1 MCGQADWVRK
11 SDYRAEQGNWQA
23 GQQIERRA
31 RQRNGQQIE
40 RQKDWQTRQQAR
52 QRPERERNDW
62 QPEQSNWQTGQQ
74 AGQQI
79 KRSAKQR
86 NGRSSEYT
94 FEQWPKQPQTQ
105 EPRMRA
111 NTRTR
116 KNARRKM
123 KQRSNKT
130 LIRTIL
136 ILILMIGAIKS
147 CGTGIFDSPNA
158 QEYGEPIDI
167 SSEVK
172 KGEIPAFL
180 QNDPRWGDKPYGNN
194 TMAENGCGPTCLSMV
209 YCFLTGDDAWNPYNL
224 ACKADEEGYYVNGS
238 GTSWLAMT
246 ELASEIGLKS
256 HEICFEESVITS
268 ELDKGTPIICSMKP
282 GDFTTSGHFI
292 VLTGIDKHGN
302 VTVQD
307 PNSKSNSKKT
317 WPLKDLMPQI
327 SNLWGFETVSV
338 FFF

>member
-1 MCGQADWVRK
+1 
-11 SDYRAEQGNWQA
+11 
-23 GQQIERRA
+23 
-31 RQRNGQQIE
+31 
-40 RQKDWQTRQQAR
+40 
-52 QRPERERNDW
+52 
-62 QPEQSNWQTGQQ
+62 
-74 AGQQI
+74 
-79 KRSAKQR
+79 
-86 NGRSSEYT
+86 
-94 FEQWPKQPQTQ
+94 
-105 EPRMRA
+105 MRA

-116 KNARRKM
+116 ANARRKM

-136 ILILMIGAIKS
+136 LLILMIGAIKS
-147 CGTGIFDSPNA
+147 CGAGIFGSPNA
-158 QEYGEPIDI
+158 QEYGGSIDI

-256 HEICFEESVITS
+256 HEICFEESTITS

-327 SNLWGFETVSV
+327 SNLWGYETASV

>member
-1 MCGQADWVRK
+1 MCGQANWIRENG
-11 SDYRAEQGNWQA
+11 YRAKQGNWQTR
-23 GQQIERRA
+23 QQT
-31 RQRNGQQIE
+31 RQRLE
-40 RQKDWQTRQQAR
+40 RERNDWQTEQGNWQTRQQAR
-52 QRPERERNDW
+52 QRIERR
-62 QPEQSNWQTGQQ
+62 
-74 AGQQI
+74 AGQQT
-79 KRSAKQR
+79 
-86 NGRSSEYT
+86 GRPSEYT
-94 FEQWPKQPQTQ
+94 FEQWPEQPQTQ
-105 EPRMRA
+105 QPRMRA

-116 KNARRKM
+116 TKSKQKR

-130 LIRTIL
+130 LLRTIL
-136 ILILMIGAIKS
+136 ILLLVIGAIKS
-147 CGTGIFDSPNA
+147 CGAGIFGSPNA
-158 QEYGEPIDI
+158 QEYGGPIDI
-167 SSEVK
+167 SGEVK

-180 QNDPRWGDKPYGNN
+180 QNDPRWGEKPYGNN

-209 YCFLTGDDAWNPYNL
+209 YCFLTGDNTWNPYNL

-256 HEICFEESVITS
+256 HEVRFEESAITS
-268 ELDKGTPIICSMKP
+268 ELNQGTPIICSMKP

-292 VLTGIDKHGN
+292 VLTGIDSRGN

-327 SNLWGFETVSV
+327 SNLWGYEKSPAL
-338 FFF
+338 FF